1 MFDKFDIRLN
11 IAFNGCLQKFHL
23 SLCKIYNLSVTTHE
37 LQRGNRMTILLHEL
51 ALDRGIL
58 SSPYCWMV
66 RFALGHKGLDYA
78 AAATSF
84 TGIPAIAGGGQ
95 KMVPVLDDGGKLIA
109 DSWAIAEHLEAA
121 YADRPSLFGD
131 AQGKSFARFVLATF
145 GANVMRPAM
154 RVVMNEVYK
163 KVQPQDRAYY
173 QESRSQRIGMSIE
186 EFTSAPIAERL
197 AGFRTALEPVRA
209 VLKNQKFLAGSA
221 PMYPDYIAAGILL
234 WARAASPEHVLAKDD
249 PILPWFEAM
258 LALYPRIAKESTRT
272 WDGP

>member
-1 MFDKFDIRLN
+1 M
-11 IAFNGCLQKFHL
+11 A
-23 SLCKIYNLSVTTHE
+23 
-37 LQRGNRMTILLHEL
+37 ILLHEL

-66 RFALGHKGLDYA
+66 RFALAHKGLDYRTA
-78 AAATSF
+78 ETSF
-84 TGIPAIAGGGQ
+84 TGIPGIAGGGQ
-95 KMVPVLDDGGKLIA
+95 KMVPVLDDGGKIVA

-131 AQGKSFARFVLATF
+131 AQGKSYARFVLATF
-145 GANVMRPAM
+145 GTHVLRTAM
-154 RVVMNEVYK
+154 RVVMGEVFK

-197 AGFRTALEPVRA
+197 DALRAALEPVR
-209 VLKNQKFLAGSA
+209 VVVKDQKFLAGNA

-234 WARAASPEHVLAKDD
+234 WARAASPEQVLAKQD
-249 PILPWFEAM
+249 PIVPWFERM
-258 LALYPRIAKESTRT
+258 LALYPRIAKDSTRA